1 MRKWVLLL
9 AAIALITAACSE
21 ETPPT
26 TGESPTGSV
35 ADPEAAAECTAGH
48 AADLLET

>member
-35 ADPEAAAECTAGH
+35 ADP
-48 AADLLET
+48 